1 MVDALETAQL
11 CAEGA
16 ESKKAFD
23 ILILDIREF
32 TSIAEY
38 FVICSG
44 SNTTQVSAIADSIGH
59 DLAKAGI
66 RYSHV
71 EGATEAS
78 WVLMDYGDVVVH
90 VFEEQTRTYYSLE
103 KLWGEAPR
111 IPVAI
116 RPRELLGAAS

>member
-1 MVDALETAQL
+1 MDSALETAQL

-16 ESKKAFD
+16 ENKKAFD
-23 ILILDIREF
+23 ILILDIREL
-32 TSIAEY
+32 TVIADY

-59 DLAKAGI
+59 TLAKAGI
-66 RYSHV
+66 HYSHV
-71 EGATEAS
+71 EGVAEAH

-111 IPVAI
+111 IPLSI
-116 RPRELLGAAS
+116 PPRELLGSVS

>member
-1 MVDALETAQL
+1 MVSALETARL

-16 ESKKAFD
+16 EDKKAFD

-32 TSIAEY
+32 TVIADY

-44 SNTTQVSAIADSIGH
+44 SNTTQVSAIADSIGYA
-59 DLAKAGI
+59 LAKAGI
-66 RYSHV
+66 HYSHV

-78 WVLMDYGDVVVH
+78 WVLLDYGDVVVH

>member
-1 MVDALETAQL
+1 MRNSLEVAQL

-23 ILILDIREF
+23 ILILDIRGF
-32 TSIAEY
+32 TSIADY

-44 SNTTQVSAIADSIGH
+44 SNTTQVDAIADSIGH
-59 DLAKAGI
+59 VLAKVGI

-71 EGATEAS
+71 EGANEAK
-78 WVLMDYGDVVVH
+78 WILMDYGDVVVH
-90 VFEEQTRTYYSLE
+90 VFEEQTRTFYSLE

-111 IPVAI
+111 IPVTN
-116 RPRELLGAAS
+116 RPGELLGAAS

>member
-1 MVDALETAQL
+1 MDNALETAQL
-11 CAEGA
+11 CATGA

-23 ILILDIREF
+23 ILILDIRELTF
-32 TSIAEY
+32 IADY

-44 SNTTQVSAIADSIGH
+44 SNTTQVSAIADSVGH
-59 DLAKAGI
+59 TLARAGI
-66 RYSHV
+66 HYSHL
-71 EGATEAS
+71 EGATDAH

-90 VFEEQTRTYYSLE
+90 VFEEQTRTFYSLE

-111 IPVAI
+111 IPVDD

>member
-1 MVDALETAQL
+1 MVNALETAQL

-16 ESKKAFD
+16 DSKKAFD
-23 ILILDIREF
+23 IQILDIREL
-32 TSIAEY
+32 TVIADY

-59 DLAKAGI
+59 TLAQAGI

-71 EGATEAS
+71 EGVAES
-78 WVLMDYGDVVVH
+78 QWVLMDYGDVVVH
-90 VFEEQTRTYYSLE
+90 VFEEQARAYYSLD

-111 IPVAI
+111 IPAAV
-116 RPRELLGAAS
+116 RPGELLGAAS